1 MTPKA
6 SHVIPRP
13 LTSAGISVPHPT
25 YDRSAVTTGIVHFGF
40 GNFHRAH
47 QAMYLDRLMSRG
59 EALDWG
65 ICGVG
70 LLPAD
75 ARMRD
80 AMGAQD
86 NLYTLVLKNPDGTLD
101 PRVVGSV
108 HEYLFAPDDPE
119 AVLARLVDPAVRIV
133 SLTVTEG
140 GYHID
145 RTTNRFDASE
155 PGVMADAADPHHPAT
170 VFGYLTEGLARRRA
184 AGIAPFTVM
193 SCDNLP
199 GNGDV
204 TRQAVTAFAALVDPE
219 LATWI
224 DDTVSFPNGMVDRIT
239 PTTTDA
245 DRALVAE
252 RFGIEDAWP
261 VMAEPFTQWVIED
274 EFPLGRPAFERVG
287 AQLVADVRPYE
298 LIKLRLLNAGHQVLA
313 YTGLLRGHRYAH
325 EAMADEVV
333 TTAVHAYMTEARPT
347 LQPVPDVDIDAYIGE
362 LLTRFGNPA
371 IRDTLERLATDGSD
385 RVPKFVL
392 PAARD
397 NVAAG
402 RPVPW
407 GGAAIACWAACY
419 RDDNESGARIEF
431 LDAFAGELRA
441 RAASA
446 HSHDFLRVDPIFG
459 DILSE
464 TAFVTAYDEAL
475 ALLRSAS
482 LATLVAELAGR

>member
-1 MTPKA
+1 MPVPPTSDA
-6 SHVIPRP
+6 VAIPRP
-13 LTSAGISVPHPT
+13 V
-25 YDRSAVTTGIVHFGF
+25 YDRSAMTTGIVHFGF

-59 EALDWG
+59 EAADWG

-70 LLPAD
+70 LLPGD

-101 PRVVGSV
+101 PRIIGSV

-119 AVLARLVDPAVRIV
+119 AVLAKLVDPRVRIV

-140 GYHID
+140 GYNID
-145 RTTNRFDASE
+145 RTTNTFDASA
-155 PGVMADAADPHHPAT
+155 PAIIADAANPHHPAT
-170 VFGYLTEGLARRRA
+170 VFGYIAEGLARRRA
-184 AGIAPFTVM
+184 AGVAPFTVM

-199 GNGDV
+199 GNGEIA
-204 TRQAVTAFAALVDPE
+204 RQTVTAYAELVDPE
-219 LATWI
+219 LAAWI
-224 DDTVSFPNGMVDRIT
+224 DQSVSFPNGMVDRIT

-252 RFGIEDAWP
+252 RFGVADAWP

-274 EFPLGRPAFERVG
+274 DFPLGRPSYERVG
-287 AQLVADVRPYE
+287 AQLVTDVRPYE
-298 LIKLRLLNAGHQVLA
+298 LIKLRLLNAGHQMLA

-325 EAMADEVV
+325 EAMADDVV
-333 TTAVHAYMTEARPT
+333 ASAVRAYMEEARTT
-347 LQPVPDVDIDAYIGE
+347 LEPVPDVDIDGYIAE
-362 LLTRFGNPA
+362 LIVRFGNPA

-385 RVPKFVL
+385 RMPKFVL
-392 PAARD
+392 PAVRA

-407 GGAAIACWAACY
+407 GGTAVACWKACY
-419 RDDNESGARIEF
+419 EDGNESGSRIEF
-431 LDAFAGELRA
+431 IDSFADELRA

-446 HSHDFLRVDPIFG
+446 DDHEFLRSRIIFG
-459 DILSE
+459 DIL
-464 TAFVTAYDEAL
+464 TDAAFVTEYDAAL
-475 ALLRSAS
+475 KTLHSAS
-482 LATLVAELAGR
+482 VAELVTQLVSR

>member
-1 MTPKA
+1 MT
-6 SHVIPRP
+6 VP
-13 LTSAGISVPHPT
+13 LTSDEVAVPRPG
-25 YDRSAVTTGIVHFGF
+25 YDRAAVTTGVVHFGF

-59 EALDWG
+59 EAMDWG

-80 AMGAQD
+80 AMKAQD

-101 PRVVGSV
+101 PRIIGSV

-140 GYHID
+140 GYHLD
-145 RTTNRFDASE
+145 RTTNRFDASA
-155 PGVMADAADPHHPAT
+155 PAIVADAADPHHPVT
-170 VFGYLTEGLARRRA
+170 VFGYITEGLARRRA
-184 AGIAPFTVM
+184 AGTPPFTVM

-199 GNGDV
+199 GNGDI
-204 TRQAVTAFAALVDPE
+204 TRHAVTAYASLVDPE
-219 LATWI
+219 LSAWI
-224 DDTVSFPNGMVDRIT
+224 DSSVSFPNGMVDRIT

-245 DRALVAE
+245 DRTLVAE
-252 RFGIEDAWP
+252 QFGITDAWP

-313 YTGLLRGHRYAH
+313 YTGLLRGHRYSH
-325 EAMADEVV
+325 EAMADEAVA
-333 TTAVHAYMTEARPT
+333 TAVRRYMDEVRPT
-347 LQPVPDVDIDAYIGE
+347 LQPVPDVDIDAYIDE
-362 LLTRFGNPA
+362 LQVRLGNPA
-371 IRDTLERLATDGSD
+371 IKDTLERLATDGSD
-385 RVPKFVL
+385 RIPKFVL
-392 PAARD
+392 PAVRD
-397 NVAAG
+397 NTAAR

-407 GGAAIACWAACY
+407 GATTIACWKTCY
-419 RDDNESGARIEF
+419 EAGARVEF

-446 HSHDFLRVDPIFG
+446 DSHDFLRVEPVFG
-459 DILSE
+459 DILTD
-464 TAFVTAYDEAL
+464 TAFVAAYDDAL
-475 ALLRSAS
+475 AVLHSTS
-482 LATLVAELAGR
+482 LTELVARLAGR

>member
-1 MTPKA
+1 MPVPPTSDA
-6 SHVIPRP
+6 VAIPRP
-13 LTSAGISVPHPT
+13 P
-25 YDRSAVTTGIVHFGF
+25 YDRSAITTGIVHFGF

-59 EALDWG
+59 EAMDWG

-101 PRVVGSV
+101 ARIIGSV

-140 GYHID
+140 GYNID
-145 RTTNRFDASE
+145 RTTNTFDTSA
-155 PGVMADAADPHHPAT
+155 PTIVADTADRHHPAT
-170 VFGYLTEGLARRRA
+170 VFGYIAEGLARRRA

-199 GNGDV
+199 GNGDI
-204 TRQAVTAFAALVDPE
+204 TRQAITAFAALVDPE
-219 LATWI
+219 LAAWI
-224 DDTVSFPNGMVDRIT
+224 GSSVSFPNGMVDRIT

-252 RFGIEDAWP
+252 TFGVADAWP

-274 EFPLGRPAFERVG
+274 EFPSGRPAFEHAG
-287 AQLVADVRPYE
+287 AQLVDDVRPYE
-298 LIKLRLLNAGHQVLA
+298 LIKLRLLNAGHQMLA

-325 EAMADEVV
+325 EAMADDVV
-333 TTAVHAYMTEARPT
+333 ATAVRSYMDEARPT
-347 LQPVPDVDIDAYIGE
+347 LQPVPDVDIDGYIAE
-362 LLTRFGNPA
+362 LMVRFGNPA

-385 RVPKFVL
+385 RMPKFVL
-392 PAARD
+392 PAVRA
-397 NVAAG
+397 NTAAG
-402 RPVPW
+402 RPVTW
-407 GGAAIACWAACY
+407 GGAAVACWKACY
-419 RDDNESGARIEF
+419 EDGNESGSRIEF
-431 LDAFAGELRA
+431 IDAFAGDLRA
-441 RAASA
+441 RAGSDD
-446 HSHDFLRVDPIFG
+446 SHDFLRSETIFG
-459 DILSE
+459 DILTD
-464 TAFVTAYDEAL
+464 TAFVAEYDAAL
-475 ALLRSAS
+475 AVLHSAS
-482 LATLVAELAGR
+482 LAALVAQLSRR